1 MCKDEKGNTVE
12 FQDMTGWEL
21 IKDFPKRITSMI
33 HKLLGIKGVCLGL
46 ATWLL
51 IAGTLESWAW
61 MMVVLIIIFG
71 REALKFVADIRG

>member
-1 MCKDEKGNTVE
+1 MCKNAKEQIIE
-12 FQDMTGWEL
+12 FKEMTGKDL
-21 IKDFPKRITSMI
+21 IKDLPKRFISLI
-33 HKLLGIKGVCLGL
+33 HKLIGIKGVCLGL

-51 IAGTLESWAW
+51 LIGTLESWAW